1 VNTPWQ
7 AQVFSDYLIHRLM
20 TKNNIPQA
28 GVEAGASVECQT
40 TPVYPMLVV
49 DRGLDVFHRN
59 AEMLIRHDFGMTAP
73 EDVKAGLPKPVS
85 TVRSSVRCD

>member
-1 VNTPWQ
+1 
-7 AQVFSDYLIHRLM
+7 M

-59 AEMLIRHDFGMTAP
+59 AEMLIRHDLVMTAP
-73 EDVKAGLPKPVS
+73 EDVKVGCLLLQWATSMPCAQFQLPALS
-85 TVRSSVRCD
+85 